1 MTSTSQQQ
9 SRSALIEAGIRCA
22 HSPMVD
28 EDDIWSRYSNDKT
41 DIGEHLARVIRTL
54 SAAVPL
60 NRKLRA
66 LSIGSSSEPQFRILE
81 TAFRGGLYLLDIDPN
96 ALETVRDRVTRQNI
110 GHVSMIAADY
120 NEQLHEG
127 QRTRQFLEQ
136 SLDNRPV
143 DLITLHHSLYYCEME
158 QWVPLFRNIHQH
170 LLARS
175 GAIHAVLMAP
185 SSRDPLTTTSLYSRF
200 AGNYFGI
207 CNDQSLPELKR
218 RLERL
223 PEFRNTQLHLSTS
236 KVRFYVN
243 DFVKLMKVVWMILL
257 YPGVHQY
264 SDSQKKQI
272 TSYVY
277 DTFYAAQQPLYQE
290 QHHLVLYR
298 GIRFRG
304 LR

>member
-110 GHVSMIAADY
+110 GHVSMITGDY
-120 NEQLHEG
+120 NEQLHEE

-200 AGNYFGI
+200 EGNYFGI

-272 TSYVY
+272 ASYVY
-277 DTFYAAQQPLYQE
+277 DTFHAAQQPLYQE

-304 LR
+304 LG

>member
-236 KVRFYVN
+236 KVRFYVD

-257 YPGVHQY
+257 YPGVHHY

-272 TSYVY
+272 ASYVY
-277 DTFYAAQQPLYQE
+277 DTFHAAQQPLYQE

-304 LR
+304 LG

>member
-22 HSPMVD
+22 LSPMVD

-81 TAFRGGLYLLDIDPN
+81 TTFRGGLYLLDIDPN

-110 GHVSMIAADY
+110 GHVSMITGDY

-185 SSRDPLTTTSLYSRF
+185 SSRNPLTTTSLYNRF

-272 TSYVY
+272 ASYVY
-277 DTFYAAQQPLYQE
+277 DTFHAAQQPLYQE

-304 LR
+304 LG